1 VYSNGM
7 TSFSGVYLNLIKDCG
22 SRSFAKSWLMT
33 PSTIGP
39 LRLSLFRDC
48 HCNSNLIRMLNSNNK
63 KKNMETIGFMRLA
76 AHPVPFRGL
85 SHPEDQ
91 FQSQPM
97 RL

>member
-1 VYSNGM
+1 
-7 TSFSGVYLNLIKDCG
+7 
-22 SRSFAKSWLMT
+22 
-33 PSTIGP
+33 
-39 LRLSLFRDC
+39 
-48 HCNSNLIRMLNSNNK
+48 MLNSNNK